1 MLLNHLN
8 KLDELFL
15 RLVLVFAEVVELDD
29 LLLDALRILIY
40 YDVAAKLLSV
50 FDLIHLYKNITTI
63 KRSLRK

>member
-1 MLLNHLN
+1 LNHLN